1 MNMNDDMTMTVTRS
15 IALSGAEEGGLICI
29 KGDHIGQMISLPGDK
44 PVMFGRDASLCTY
57 VLSDAQVSRKHCEI
71 TYVGST
77 NQYRVI
83 DYSKNG
89 TFIGTTEKMTPE
101 KEYYLE
107 PGTEL
112 YIGNKR
118 NLYKLR

>member
-1 MNMNDDMTMTVTRS
+1 MNQNDMTMTVTRS
-15 IALSGAEEGGLICI
+15 IALSGEEEGGLICI
-29 KGDHIGQMISLPGDK
+29 KGDHIGQMIRLPGDE
-44 PVMFGRDASLCTY
+44 PVLFGRDKNQCTY
-57 VLSDAQVSRKHCEI
+57 VLSDTQVSRKHCEI
-71 TYVGST
+71 TYVVSM
-77 NQYRVI
+77 NKYRVI

-89 TFIGTTEKMTPE
+89 TFIGTTQKMEPE